1 MIDREHVQHIA
12 SLARLALSEEEID
25 MFTGQLGS
33 ILEYADQ
40 LSHVNTENVEPA
52 SFAAQGRDPLRDD
65 VEQPSLPREKLLQN
79 GPSVKKSHFAVPKV
93 ISQ

>member
-12 SLARLALSEEEID
+12 SLARLALSESEIE

-40 LSHVNTENVEPA
+40 LSRVDTENVAPA
-52 SFAAQGRDPLRDD
+52 SFVSHCRDPLRDD
-65 VEQPSLPREKLLQN
+65 VERPSLPCGKLLQN
-79 GPSVKKSHFAVPKV
+79 GPSVKKGHFAVPKV
-93 ISQ
+93 INQ